1 MDFADP
7 PSPNRDVVCC
17 LGTRFSTTYSLGPG
31 GSISANLRGVTGVTP
46 LLGDGDTCD
55 THRGADMRSLSRVF
69 RSFSS
74 SESTAGWSAALLSS
88 AAPVHPQADTPLALP
103 RDS

>member
-7 PSPNRDVVCC
+7 PSPKRDVVWSF
-17 LGTRFSTTYSLGPG
+17 GTRFSTAYSLGPG

-55 THRGADMRSLSRVF
+55 THRGADMRSLSRVSL
-69 RSFSS
+69 SFSL
-74 SESTAGWSAALLSS
+74 SESTPGWSAESPFSGASRHS
-88 AAPVHPQADTPLALP
+88 KIDT
-103 RDS
+103 S